1 MLEGVF
7 INKTILSGIHGLL
20 LVMSMFASIF
30 VLSMLGAFRSASKDD
45 SATTTFTVRLNKW
58 FSAFLFLYVFKQ
70 RVTVWMVALQ
80 IINYA
85 SLLGAIVVY
94 KLLDMS
100 SQSIDT
106 FFVRLIGISFFAAF
120 GLFLVDFFITTIKNK
135 NTHI

>member
-1 MLEGVF
+1 MDDC
-7 INKTILSGIHGLL
+7 
-20 LVMSMFASIF
+20 
-30 VLSMLGAFRSASKDD
+30 SA
-45 SATTTFTVRLNKW
+45 
-58 FSAFLFLYVFKQ
+58 
-70 RVTVWMVALQ
+70 

-106 FFVRLIGISFFAAF
+106 FFVRLIGISSFAAF

-135 NTHI
+135 NTHILK